1 MSAPTR
7 TKYYNVAACLVQL
20 GPFTGSGYAD
30 EDDVLE
36 LEEADDLFEITVGV
50 DGETAASLKHNRN
63 VNATLRLMETGRLH
77 FLLEDYLIKLRAALD
92 LGGSL
97 PPMPFAIVKPSGKT
111 LTGDQVIFR
120 RFPNEGIRRYAGTVE
135 YPITLVNP
143 KRTASIANS
152 I

>member
-7 TKYYNVAACLVQL
+7 VKYYNVAACLVQL

-36 LEEADDLFEITVGV
+36 LEQADDLFEITVGV

-63 VNATLRLMETGRLH
+63 VDGTLRLMETSRLH
-77 FLLEDYLIKLRAALD
+77 YLLEDYLIKLVATLE
-92 LGGSL
+92 GGGLL
-97 PPMPFAIVKPSGKT
+97 PPMPYVLAKISGKT
-111 LTGDQVIFR
+111 LAGDQVIFK
-120 RFPNEGIRRYAGTVE
+120 RFPDEGLRRVAGTVE

-143 KRTASIANS
+143 KRTASLLNVI
-152 I
+152 